1 MMDVSLPPG
10 IEVHEHVPLARH
22 TYMRIG
28 GPARYYAVPTDLVQL
43 ERLLL
48 WAVTGFTLDQVTA
61 YPFPNELAA
70 ARRANRIAWAVNAAG
85 KRNVYV
91 AEAPSWGARKVT
103 AYEAD
108 DAQELTS
115 VQLTPDG
122 SYVVFVRGG
131 DHGSNWDDALPVNPA
146 GLTSPVRV
154 QVWSVPFAGGEPKLL
169 GDGDMPAVSPRGDVV
184 AFERG
189 GQVWAAPVDGS
200 SPAKALFTARGSNGD
215 VEWSPDGSRL
225 AFVSNQI
232 GRAHV

>member
-1 MMDVSLPPG
+1 MTLRLVGVAACAALLAAAPVLAQPPA
-10 IEVHEHVPLARH
+10 ARLS
-22 TYMRIG
+22 G
-28 GPARYYAVPTDLVQL
+28 
-43 ERLLL
+43 
-48 WAVTGFTLDQVTA
+48 AVTGFTLDQVTA

-169 GDGDMPAVSPRGDVV
+169 RSEEHTSEPVTLESRMP
-184 AFERG
+184 
-189 GQVWAAPVDGS
+189 S
-200 SPAKALFTARGSNGD
+200 SA
-215 VEWSPDGSRL
+215 
-225 AFVSNQI
+225 
-232 GRAHV
+232 